1 MNINLNLTDELDPL
15 FLYSI
20 DIGES
25 EFHSIKTEQSLL
37 IDFQQ
42 FPQKLFE
49 MLEMC
54 HIKNDDYVNN
64 NNYIKNN
71 IGSSNSFSMFNAIL
85 LFTNINEAS
94 LVIQECNQ
102 FRQLNHLIIRVRQ
115 ATDHHLKNY
124 LSSIVKEL
132 KDKSE
137 NLLKENNRMKE
148 QSEITNVNFK
158 QLGDDFFSIKEK
170 QYNILLYLVI
180 WRY

>member
-64 NNYIKNN
+64 NKN
-71 IGSSNSFSMFNAIL
+71 IDDHLFVTKHFIL
-85 LFTNINEAS
+85 LF
-94 LVIQECNQ
+94 
-102 FRQLNHLIIRVRQ
+102 RNHHYHY
-115 ATDHHLKNY
+115 HHHHGHHY
-124 LSSIVKEL
+124 H
-132 KDKSE
+132 
-137 NLLKENNRMKE
+137 
-148 QSEITNVNFK
+148 
-158 QLGDDFFSIKEK
+158 
-170 QYNILLYLVI
+170 QYK
-180 WRY
+180 